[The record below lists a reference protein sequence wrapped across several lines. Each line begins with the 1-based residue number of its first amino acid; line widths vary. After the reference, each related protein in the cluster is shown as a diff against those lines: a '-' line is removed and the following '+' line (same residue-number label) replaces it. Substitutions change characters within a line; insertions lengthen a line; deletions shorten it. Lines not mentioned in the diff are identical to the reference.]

1 MALFPIFLKLEG
13 RPCLVVGA
21 GRVGEN
27 KLRSLI
33 RAGAR
38 VRVVSPQATPGVQRL
53 AAEKKL
59 VWLRR
64 EFIARDLDG
73 MVLVVVATSSPSLNK
88 QVSTEARRR
97 GVLSNAVDDPPNSD
111 FYYPAVVR
119 RGNFQIAISTGG
131 HSPEL
136 AHRLRKELQ
145 RQFGAE
151 YTRWVEE
158 LGRKRQE
165 LSSSSVPAAERLGRL
180 RSLSSRRAYQHFLRR
195 TVPRA
200 KK

>member
-1 MALFPIFLKLEG
+1 MFLKLDG
-13 RPCLVVGA
+13 RPCLLVGA

-27 KLRSLI
+27 KLRTLL
-33 RAGAR
+33 RAGAQ
-38 VRVVSPQATPGVQRL
+38 VRVVSPRATPGVERL
-53 AAEKKL
+53 AREGKA

-64 EFIARDLDG
+64 KFKGHDLSG
-73 MVLVVVATSSPSLNK
+73 MLLVIVATSSPAVNK
-88 QVSTEARRR
+88 RVSEQARRR
-97 GVLSNAVDDPPNSD
+97 GVLCNAVDDPQNCD

-151 YTRWVEE
+151 YTSWVEE
-158 LGRKRQE
+158 LGRKRE
-165 LSSSSVPAAERLGRL
+165 ALLASSLLPAERLARL
-180 RSLSSRRAYQHFLRR
+180 RSLSSRRAYQQFVRR
-195 TVPRA
+195 IDPRA
-200 KK
+200 RK

>member
-1 MALFPIFLKLEG
+1 MFLKLDG
-13 RPCLVVGA
+13 RPCLLVGA

-38 VRVVSPQATPGVQRL
+38 VRVVSPQVTPGVQRL
-53 AAEKKL
+53 ACKTKI

-64 EFIARDLDG
+64 KFMARDLDG
-73 MVLVVVATSSPSLNK
+73 MLLVVVATSSPSINK
-88 QVSTEARRR
+88 RISQQARRR
-97 GVLSNAVDDPPNSD
+97 GVLCNAVDDPQNSD
-111 FYYPAVVR
+111 FYYPAVVQ
-119 RGNFQIAISTGG
+119 RGDFQIAISTGG
-131 HSPEL
+131 RSPEL

-165 LSSSSVPAAERLGRL
+165 LLSGSHPPAERLGRL
-180 RSLSSRRAYQHFLRR
+180 RNLSSRRAYQQFVRR
-195 TVPRA
+195 IGPKP

>member
-1 MALFPIFLKLEG
+1 VALFPIFLKLEG
-13 RPCLVVGA
+13 RSCLVVGA

-27 KLRSLI
+27 KLWSLI

-53 AAEKKL
+53 AAEKKI

-64 EFIARDLDG
+64 KFIAHDLDG

-88 QVSTEARRR
+88 QVSAEARRR
-97 GVLSNAVDDPPNSD
+97 GVLCNAVDDPQNSD

-165 LSSSSVPAAERLGRL
+165 LFASSVPAAERLGQL
-180 RSLSSRRAYQHFLRR
+180 RNLSSRRAYQQFLRR
-195 TVPRA
+195 VSPRA
-200 KK
+200 RK

>member
-1 MALFPIFLKLEG
+1 MFLKLKG

-53 AAEKKL
+53 AAEKKI

-64 EFIARDLDG
+64 KFIARDLDG
-73 MVLVVVATSSPSLNK
+73 MVLVVVATSSPSVNK
-88 QVSTEARRR
+88 QVSAEARRR
-97 GVLSNAVDDPPNSD
+97 GVLCNAVDDPQNSD

-131 HSPEL
+131 RSPEL

-165 LSSSSVPAAERLGRL
+165 LFASSVPAAERLARL
-180 RSLSSRRAYQHFLRR
+180 RNLSSRRAYQQFVRR
-195 TVPRA
+195 IGPRT

>member
-1 MALFPIFLKLEG
+1 MFLKLEG

-53 AAEKKL
+53 AVEKKI

-64 EFIARDLDG
+64 KFIARDLDG
-73 MVLVVVATSSPSLNK
+73 MLLVVVATSSPSLNK
-88 QVSTEARRR
+88 HVCEEARRR
-97 GVLSNAVDDPPNSD
+97 GVLCNAVDDPQNSD

-131 HSPEL
+131 RGPEL

-158 LGRKRQE
+158 LGRKRGE
-165 LSSSSVPAAERLGRL
+165 LLSSSLSPGERLRRL
-180 RSLSSRRAYQHFLRR
+180 RDLSSHRAHRQFVRRIGPR
-195 TVPRA
+195 T

>member
-1 MALFPIFLKLEG
+1 MFLKLEG
-13 RPCLVVGA
+13 RPCLLVGA

-27 KLRSLI
+27 KLRTLL

-38 VRVVSPQATPGVQRL
+38 VRIVSPQATPGVRRL
-53 AAEKKL
+53 AAEKKI

-64 EFIARDLDG
+64 KFKARDLDG
-73 MVLVVVATSSPSLNK
+73 MSLVVVATSSPSINQ
-88 QVSTEARRR
+88 QVSAQARRR
-97 GVLSNAVDDPPNSD
+97 GVLCNAVDDPQNSD

-119 RGNFQIAISTGG
+119 RGSLQIAISTGG
-131 HSPEL
+131 RSPEL
-136 AHRLRKELQ
+136 ARRLRKELQ

-158 LGRKRQE
+158 LGRKREE
-165 LSSSSVPAAERLGRL
+165 LSCSSLPPGERLRRL
-180 RSLSSRRAYQHFLRR
+180 RDLSSRRAYQQFVRR
-195 TVPRA
+195 IGPRT

>member
-1 MALFPIFLKLEG
+1 MFLKLKG

-38 VRVVSPQATPGVQRL
+38 VRVVSPQATAGVQRL
-53 AAEKKL
+53 AAEKKI

-64 EFIARDLDG
+64 KFIARDLDG
-73 MVLVVVATSSPSLNK
+73 MVLVVVATSSPSVNK
-88 QVSTEARRR
+88 QVSAEARRR
-97 GVLSNAVDDPPNSD
+97 GVLCNAVDDPQNSD

-131 HSPEL
+131 RSPEL

-151 YTRWVEE
+151 YTRWVGE
-158 LGRKRQE
+158 LGRKREE
-165 LSSSSVPAAERLGRL
+165 LFSSSLSPAERLGRL
-180 RSLSSRRAYQHFLRR
+180 RNLSSRRAYQQFVRR
-195 TVPRA
+195 IGPRT

>member
-1 MALFPIFLKLEG
+1 MFLKLEG
-13 RPCLVVGA
+13 RSCLVVGA
-21 GRVGEN
+21 GSVGEN
-27 KLRSLI
+27 KLRTLI

-38 VRVVSPQATPGVQRL
+38 VRIVSPQATPGVQKL
-53 AAEKKL
+53 AVENKI

-64 EFIARDLDG
+64 KFMARDLDG
-73 MVLVVVATSSPSLNK
+73 MLLVIVATSSPSVNK
-88 QVSTEARRR
+88 RVSEHARRR
-97 GVLSNAVDDPPNSD
+97 GVLCNAVDDPENCD

-131 HSPEL
+131 RSPEL

-145 RQFGAE
+145 QQFGAE

-158 LGRKRQE
+158 LGRERLE
-165 LSSSSVPAAERLGRL
+165 LFSSSRLPAERLGRL
-180 RSLSSRRAYQHFLRR
+180 RDLSSRRAYQRFVRGIG
-195 TVPRA
+195 PRA